1 MQRKHLFL
9 PKVEEKLCLY
19 SKRSHLFLAMT
30 DQELTAD
37 RKALRINLDS
47 SKYGTFAE
55 IGAGQEVARHFFQA
69 GGAAGTVAKTI
80 SAYDM
85 KFSDAIYGEAGRYVS
100 RKRVVQMMA
109 HEYELLDE
117 RLSEARGE
125 ASTFFAFSNTVSAL
139 NFSKTNE
146 CHGWMGIRFQISP
159 KSPYHDIILH
169 VRMLDSDNQLQ
180 QEAIG
185 ILGVNLVYGA
195 MHLSDAPDAFIDSL
209 TDSLGTERIEVD
221 MIEFNG
227 PSFESVDNRILCL
240 KLTERGLT
248 NAIMFNASGHVV
260 QSAEE
265 LYKKACLIE
274 RGSFRPL
281 TKVNLDMLEK
291 AKEQFVTREDVEEN
305 SVEVF
310 MELTLRSLLNEGD
323 IDYEDFLSR
332 IEVINSCGYGVLVSN
347 YLEYFKLSAYLR
359 RYVKK
364 PIGLVLGLNNLADI
378 FKEDYY
384 SKLEGGILEAF
395 GKLFKDNV
403 KIYAYPIELKNFERY
418 RMQMGIGDNVETE
431 LDETKDG
438 LVTIEN
444 LLVASNLRNLYKY
457 IRENGFLI
465 TIKNCDRA
473 NMNLFSRDIF
483 ELVCNRTEGWQ
494 ESLPPCVSKMIE
506 KKNLWRN

>member
-1 MQRKHLFL
+1 MN
-9 PKVEEKLCLY
+9 
-19 SKRSHLFLAMT
+19 
-30 DQELTAD
+30 DQELSAD

-100 RKRVVQMMA
+100 RKRLVQMMA

-117 RLSEARGE
+117 RLSDARGGE
-125 ASTFFAFSNTVSAL
+125 STFFAFSNTVSAL

-159 KSPYHDIILH
+159 LSPHHDIILH
-169 VRMLDSDNQLQ
+169 VRMLDTDNQLQ

-195 MHLSDAPDAFIDSL
+195 MHLNHDPDAFIDSL
-209 TDSLGTERIEVD
+209 SDSLGIGRIEVD

-227 PSFESVDNRILCL
+227 PSFDLVDNRVLCL
-240 KLTERGLT
+240 KLTEKGLT
-248 NAIMFNASGHVV
+248 HAIMFNSSGHVV
-260 QSAEE
+260 QPSEN

-291 AKEQFVTREDVEEN
+291 AKVQFVAREDVEES

-310 MELTLRSLLNEGD
+310 MELTLRSLINEGD
-323 IDYEDFLSR
+323 IDYDDFISR

-347 YLEYFKLSAYLR
+347 YLEYFKLSSYLR

-384 SKLEGGILEAF
+384 SNLEGGILEAF

-418 RMQMGIGDNVETE
+418 RLQMGIGDNVETDLVE
-431 LDETKDG
+431 EQDG
-438 LVTIEN
+438 LLTIDN
-444 LLVASNLRNLYKY
+444 LLVAGNLRNLYKY
-457 IRENGFLI
+457 IRENGFLV
-465 TIKNCDRA
+465 TIENCDRT

-483 ELVCNRTEGWQ
+483 KLVCNREEGWK
-494 ESLPPCVSKMIE
+494 ESLPSCVSDMIE
-506 KKNLWRN
+506 KKDLWQDCTEDNF

>member
-1 MQRKHLFL
+1 
-9 PKVEEKLCLY
+9 
-19 SKRSHLFLAMT
+19 MT
-30 DQELTAD
+30 EQELTAEH
-37 RKALRINLDS
+37 KALRVNLDS
-47 SKYGTFAE
+47 TKYGTFAE

-69 GGAAGTVAKTI
+69 GGAAGTVAKSI

-100 RKRVVQMMA
+100 RERLVQMMA

-117 RLSEARGE
+117 RLSEARGDK
-125 ASTFFAFSNTVSAL
+125 STFFAFSNTVSAL
-139 NFSKTNE
+139 NYSKTNE
-146 CHGWMGIRFQISP
+146 CHGWMGIRFQTSP
-159 KSPYHDIILH
+159 LSPHHDIILH

-195 MHLSDAPDAFIDSL
+195 MHLSENPDEFIQSL
-209 TDSLGTERIEVD
+209 TDSIGDHRIEVD

-227 PSFESVDNRILCL
+227 PSFEVVDNRILCL
-240 KLTERGLT
+240 KLAEKGLT
-248 NAIMFNASGHVV
+248 HAVMFNQSGHVV
-260 QSAEE
+260 QPAEN

-291 AKEQFVTREDVEEN
+291 AKSQFISRKDVKAE

-310 MELTLRSLLNEGD
+310 MELTLRSLINEGD
-323 IDYEDFLSR
+323 IDYEDFIAR
-332 IEVINSCGYGVLVSN
+332 IEVINSCGYSVLVSN
-347 YLEYFKLSAYLR
+347 YLEYYKLSSYLR
-359 RYVKK
+359 RYVKN

-384 SKLEGGILEAF
+384 DNLEGGILEAF

-403 KIYAYPIELKNFERY
+403 KIYAYPIELENFERY
-418 RMQMGIGDNVETE
+418 RKQMGIGDNVETE
-431 LDETKDG
+431 NNENG
-438 LVTIEN
+438 LITIDN

-457 IRENGFLI
+457 IRENGFLV
-465 TIKNCDRA
+465 TIENCDRT
-473 NMNLFSRDIF
+473 NMNLFSRDVF
-483 ELVCNRTEGWQ
+483 DLVQHRTSGWKDN
-494 ESLPPCVSKMIE
+494 LPACVCEMIE
-506 KKNLWRN
+506 KNNLWKL

>member
-1 MQRKHLFL
+1 MTEQDLS
-9 PKVEEKLCLY
+9 VE
-19 SKRSHLFLAMT
+19 
-30 DQELTAD
+30 

-47 SKYGTFAE
+47 KKYGTFAE

-100 RKRVVQMMA
+100 RKRLVQMMA
-109 HEYELLDE
+109 HEYELLDQ
-117 RLSEARGE
+117 RLSDVRGKD
-125 ASTFFAFSNTVSAL
+125 STFFAFSNTVSAL
-139 NFSKTNE
+139 NYSKTNE

-159 KSPYHDIILH
+159 QSDFHDIILH

-195 MHLSDAPDAFIDSL
+195 MHLHESPDQFIDSL
-209 TDSLGTERIEVD
+209 SDSLGSGRIEVD
-221 MIEFNG
+221 MMEFNG

-240 KLTERGLT
+240 KLTEKGLT
-248 NAIMFNASGHVV
+248 HAIMFDNEGHVV
-260 QSAEE
+260 QPSEK

-281 TKVNLDMLEK
+281 TKVNIDMLEK
-291 AKEQFVTREDVEEN
+291 AKGQFVGRKDVDEE

-323 IDYEDFLSR
+323 IDYQDFIAR
-332 IEVINSCGYGVLVSN
+332 IEVINACGYGVLVSN
-347 YLEYFKLSAYLR
+347 YLEYFRLSAYLR
-359 RYVKK
+359 RYVQK

-378 FKEDYY
+378 FKENYY
-384 SKLEGGILEAF
+384 SSLEGGILEAF
-395 GKLFKDNV
+395 GKLFKDNI

-418 RMQMGIGDNVETE
+418 REQMGLGDNVATETVKDE
-431 LDETKDG
+431 L
-438 LVTIEN
+438 LTIDN
-444 LLVASNLRNLYKY
+444 LLVADNLRNLYKY

-465 TIKNCDRA
+465 NIQDCNRE

-483 ELVCNRTEGWQ
+483 DLVQKRADGWKDN
-494 ESLPPCVSKMIE
+494 LPACVSEMIE
-506 KKNLWRN
+506 RKNLWNS

>member
-1 MQRKHLFL
+1 MPRKHLFL
-9 PKVEEKLCLY
+9 LKVEEKLCLY
-19 SKRSHLFLAMT
+19 QKRTHLFNDMT

-47 SKYGTFAE
+47 TKYGTFAE

-69 GGAAGTVAKTI
+69 GGAAGTVAKSM

-100 RKRVVQMMA
+100 RKRLVQMME
-109 HEYELLDE
+109 HEYSLLDE
-117 RLSEARGE
+117 RLSDIRGSE
-125 ASTFFAFSNTVSAL
+125 STFFAFSNTVSAL

-159 KSPYHDIILH
+159 KSPFHDIILH

-195 MHLSDAPDAFIDSL
+195 MHLSNDPDRFIDSL
-209 TDSLGTERIEVD
+209 TDSLGINRIEVD

-227 PSFESVDNRILCL
+227 PSFEVVDNRILCL
-240 KLTERGLT
+240 KLTEKGLT
-248 NAIMFNASGHVV
+248 HAVMFNNQGHVV
-260 QSAEE
+260 QPAEK

-281 TKVNLDMLEK
+281 TKVNIDMLEK
-291 AKEQFVTREDVEEN
+291 AKVQFVNRDDVEEDK
-305 SVEVF
+305 VEVF

-323 IDYEDFLSR
+323 INYEDFIAR
-332 IEVINSCGYGVLVSN
+332 IEVINSCGYSVLVSN

-359 RYVKK
+359 LYVKS

-384 SKLEGGILEAF
+384 ANLEGGILEAF

-403 KIYAYPIELKNFERY
+403 KIYAYPIELENFERY
-418 RMQMGIGDNVETE
+418 RKQMGVGDNVETKTAE
-431 LDETKDG
+431 DE

-444 LLVASNLRNLYKY
+444 LLVARNLRNLYKY
-457 IRENGFLI
+457 IRENGFLV
-465 TIKNCDRA
+465 TIMNCDRS

-483 ELVCNRTEGWQ
+483 DLVQNRTEGWKD
-494 ESLPPCVSKMIE
+494 SLPSCVTDMIE
-506 KKNLWRN
+506 KNNLWKR

>member
-1 MQRKHLFL
+1 M
-9 PKVEEKLCLY
+9 
-19 SKRSHLFLAMT
+19 
-30 DQELTAD
+30 
-37 RKALRINLDS
+37 
-47 SKYGTFAE
+47 
-55 IGAGQEVARHFFQA
+55 
-69 GGAAGTVAKTI
+69 

-100 RKRVVQMMA
+100 RKRLVQMME
-109 HEYELLDE
+109 HEYSLLDE
-117 RLSEARGE
+117 RLSDIRGSE
-125 ASTFFAFSNTVSAL
+125 STFFAFSNTVSAL

-159 KSPYHDIILH
+159 KSPFHDIILH

-195 MHLSDAPDAFIDSL
+195 MHLSNDPDRFIDSL
-209 TDSLGTERIEVD
+209 TDSLGINRIEVD

-227 PSFESVDNRILCL
+227 PSFEVVDNRILCL
-240 KLTERGLT
+240 KLTEKGLT
-248 NAIMFNASGHVV
+248 HAVMFNNQGHVV
-260 QSAEE
+260 QPAEK

-281 TKVNLDMLEK
+281 TKVNIDMLEK
-291 AKEQFVTREDVEEN
+291 AKVQFVNRDDVEEDK
-305 SVEVF
+305 VEVF

-323 IDYEDFLSR
+323 INYEDFIAR
-332 IEVINSCGYGVLVSN
+332 IEVINSCGYSVLVSN

-359 RYVKK
+359 RYVKS

-384 SKLEGGILEAF
+384 ANLEGGILEAF

-403 KIYAYPIELKNFERY
+403 KIYAYPIELENFERY
-418 RMQMGIGDNVETE
+418 RKQMGVGDNVETKTAE
-431 LDETKDG
+431 DE

-444 LLVASNLRNLYKY
+444 LLVARNLRNLYKY
-457 IRENGFLI
+457 IRENGFLV
-465 TIKNCDRA
+465 TIMNCDRS

-483 ELVCNRTEGWQ
+483 DLVQNRTEGWKD
-494 ESLPPCVSKMIE
+494 SLPSCVTDMIE
-506 KKNLWRN
+506 KNNLWKR

>member
-1 MQRKHLFL
+1 
-9 PKVEEKLCLY
+9 
-19 SKRSHLFLAMT
+19 MT

-47 SKYGTFAE
+47 TKYGTFAE

-69 GGAAGTVAKTI
+69 GGAAGTVAKSM

-100 RKRVVQMMA
+100 RKRLVQMME
-109 HEYELLDE
+109 HEYSLLDE
-117 RLSEARGE
+117 RLSDIRGSE
-125 ASTFFAFSNTVSAL
+125 STFFAFSNTVSAL

-159 KSPYHDIILH
+159 KSPFHDIILH

-195 MHLSDAPDAFIDSL
+195 MHLSNDPDRFIDSL
-209 TDSLGTERIEVD
+209 TDSLGINRIEVD

-227 PSFESVDNRILCL
+227 PSFEVVDNRILCL
-240 KLTERGLT
+240 KLTEKGLT
-248 NAIMFNASGHVV
+248 HAVMFNNQGHVV
-260 QSAEE
+260 QPAEK

-281 TKVNLDMLEK
+281 TKVNIDMLEK
-291 AKEQFVTREDVEEN
+291 AKVQFVNRDDVEEDK
-305 SVEVF
+305 VEVF

-323 IDYEDFLSR
+323 INYEDFIAR
-332 IEVINSCGYGVLVSN
+332 IEVINSCGYSVLVSN

-359 RYVKK
+359 RYVKS

-384 SKLEGGILEAF
+384 ANLEGGILEAF

-403 KIYAYPIELKNFERY
+403 KIYAYPIELENFERY
-418 RMQMGIGDNVETE
+418 RKQMGVGDNVETKTAE
-431 LDETKDG
+431 DE

-444 LLVASNLRNLYKY
+444 LLVARNLRNLYKY
-457 IRENGFLI
+457 IRENGFLV
-465 TIKNCDRA
+465 TIMNCDRS

-483 ELVCNRTEGWQ
+483 DLVQNRTEGWKD
-494 ESLPPCVSKMIE
+494 SLPSCVTDMIE
-506 KKNLWRN
+506 KNNLWKR